1 MNADQFRATVRAM
14 RSAQCEYFRT
24 KSHQALARSKEWE
37 RAVDRE
43 LQQDERQGKLF
54 DPDAEYEREE
64 RAAIQMYGGG

>member
-1 MNADQFRATVRAM
+1 
-14 RSAQCEYFRT
+14 
-24 KSHQALARSKEWE
+24 LARSKEWE

-54 DPDAEYEREE
+54 DPDEDYERDE